1 MKITKRQLRRIIRE
15 AVDMQR
21 QPYKAIRAAKS
32 QIQLLENDLDEL
44 ARSMAKE
51 SDMKELEIKW
61 YMYGT
66 ALSELRALVNKVD
79 KIYKKEISGPRLEK
93 AAEYG
98 KARKAIQ
105 RDKYKNISD
114 EEIEMPD
121 SDAYNIDDHFWG

>member
-93 AAEYG
+93 AAEYR

-105 RDKYKNISD
+105 RDKY
-114 EEIEMPD
+114 
-121 SDAYNIDDHFWG
+121 